1 MDIEYIGE
9 SLIPGKIGQFLVI
22 LAFGSAILSAISYY
36 FATRYEATDRS
47 WQKIGRISF
56 WLNVFAVIGIGS
68 SLFYVIYNHLFEYHY
83 VWAHSSTSL
92 PTHYIISS
100 FWEGQEG
107 SFWLWMFWQIVLGT
121 VLIFKSKSW
130 ENPVMA
136 IVMLC
141 QAILGSMLLG
151 IEVFGAR
158 VGSSPFILLR
168 DAIEAPIFSN
178 PNYLSMIADGTGLN
192 PTLQNYWMVIHPPT
206 LFLGFASMIVPFA
219 YAVAGLWQKRYKEW
233 MTPGL
238 PWALFAVMTLGAGI
252 IMGSFWAYEALNF
265 GGFWAWDPVENASI
279 IPWFTLIAAVHVMI
293 AYKNSGHSYFTAT
306 FLAMISFVLVIYAS
320 FLTRSGILGETS
332 VHSFTDLG
340 MFWQLIFFNAVF
352 FGIMVGMLV
361 FHRKQMPSTK
371 KEEDIYSRE
380 FWLFIGSLVLTV
392 ACVQI
397 IASTSIPVFN
407 AVFGT
412 KVAPP
417 LDPIQHY
424 NKWQAGFAVI
434 VGLLTAFTQ
443 FMKYKRTDSRKFFIS
458 ALATF
463 VASLIITAAVVWIT
477 GVYTNVMYILLVL
490 AATYS
495 VIANGTILFDAVKG
509 KWKLAGASVAHI
521 GFGLLLIGA
530 LVAAATNEVISVNQS
545 GYIAV
550 AGFDQVEEPGDNL
563 FLTEGE
569 PVQMGDY
576 HITYIGDSVAPPNV
590 FYKINYEKVDEES
603 GEVTESFQLRPF
615 AQNNPA
621 MGGLIGTPDTRHYIT
636 HDIYTLITAAQS
648 DTHVQASGNA
658 ETQNSLDQYE
668 EPAIY
673 EVNIGD
679 TLRYRNGFIV
689 VSGVNRDAAIQ
700 NIPKGAD
707 DIFFG
712 LQVAVH
718 AADGTTYDAE
728 PVFIIKGGNT
738 FDFGKDVEDQGLKF
752 RFTNIMPD
760 KDKLELM
767 VYQKPIP
774 EKKWVVF
781 KAIKFPYINFFW
793 AGTIVMTIGFL
804 MSIFRR
810 NKEVKI
816 PLTPKGGT
824 NARKPKQS
832 SSVSL

>member
-1 MDIEYIGE
+1 MDINYVGE
-9 SLIPGKIGQFLVI
+9 SLMPGQLGQFFVI
-22 LAFGSAILSAISYY
+22 LSFGSALLSAIAYY
-36 FATRYEATDRS
+36 FAAQHRDEIQS
-47 WQKIGRISF
+47 WKTIGRISF
-56 WLNVFAVIGIGS
+56 WINAIAILGIGS
-68 SLFYVIYNHLFEYHY
+68 CLYYIIYNHLFEYHY
-83 VWAHSSTSL
+83 AWAHSSRSL

-107 SFWLWMFWQIVLGT
+107 SFWLWMFWQMIMGIVL
-121 VLIFKSKSW
+121 LFKAKSW
-130 ENPVMA
+130 ESPVMA
-136 IVMLC
+136 IIMLC

-151 IEVFGAR
+151 VEVFGER

-168 DAIEAPIFSN
+168 EAVESPIFSE
-178 PNYLSMIADGTGLN
+178 PNYIAMIADGTGLN
-192 PTLQNYWMVIHPPT
+192 PLLQNYWMVIHPPA
-206 LFLGFASMIVPFA
+206 LFLGFAAMIVPFA
-219 YAVAGLWQKRYKEW
+219 YAAAGLWQKRYKEW

-340 MFWQLIFFNAVF
+340 LFWQLIFFNATF
-352 FGIMVGMLV
+352 FVIMVWMLAV
-361 FHRKQMPSTK
+361 HKKNMPSTQ

-380 FWLFIGSLVLTV
+380 FWLFIGALVLTI

-397 IASTSIPVFN
+397 IATTSIPVFN
-407 AVFGT
+407 TVFGT
-412 KVAPP
+412 SVAPP
-417 LDPIQHY
+417 VDPIQHF

-434 VGLLTAFTQ
+434 VALLSGFTQ
-443 FMKYKRTDSRKFFIS
+443 FMKYKRTDSRKFLVAVLSTLIVAIVMT
-458 ALATF
+458 ALT
-463 VASLIITAAVVWIT
+463 VWIT
-477 GVYTNVMYILLVL
+477 EVYTNLMYILLVF
-490 AATYS
+490 ASSYS
-495 VIANGTILFDAVKG
+495 IVANVRILIDAVRG
-509 KWKLAGASVAHI
+509 KWKLAGASIAHI
-521 GFGLLLIGA
+521 GFGMLLIGA
-530 LVAAATNEVISVNQS
+530 LVAAATNDVISVNQS

-550 AGFDQVEEPGDNL
+550 AGFDQVEQPGDNL

-576 HITYIGDSVAPPNV
+576 RITYVGDSVAPPNV
-590 FYKINYEKVDEES
+590 YYKINYERIDEES
-603 GEVTESFQLRPF
+603 GRVKEFFQLRPF

-621 MGGLIGTPDTRHYIT
+621 MGGLIGTPDTRHYLT
-636 HDIYTLITAAQS
+636 HDIYTIITAAQA
-648 DTHVQASGNA
+648 DTHALASGDNDGL
-658 ETQNSLDQYE
+658 SGLDEYE

-679 TLRYRNGFIV
+679 TMRYRNGFMV
-689 VSGVNRDAAIQ
+689 VTGVNRDATVE
-700 NIPKGAD
+700 NIPKGD
-707 DIFFG
+707 GDLFVGMQIT
-712 LQVAVH
+712 VY
-718 AADGTTYDAE
+718 AADGETYETE
-728 PVFIIKGGNT
+728 PIFIIRDGNLY
-738 FDFGKDVEDQGLKF
+738 DFGKDVNEQGLKL
-752 RFTNIMPD
+752 RFTNIMPE

-781 KAIKFPYINFFW
+781 KAIKFPYINLFW
-793 AGTIVMTIGFL
+793 AGTIVMTIGFF

-810 NKEVKI
+810 NKDVKRA
-816 PLTPKGGT
+816 
-824 NARKPKQS
+824 NAK
-832 SSVSL
+832 